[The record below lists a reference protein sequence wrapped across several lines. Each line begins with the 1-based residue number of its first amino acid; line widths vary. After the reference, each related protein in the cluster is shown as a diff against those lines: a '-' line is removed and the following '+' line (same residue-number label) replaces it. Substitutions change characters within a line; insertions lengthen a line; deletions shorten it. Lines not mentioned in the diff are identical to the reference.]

1 MLVMMTSG
9 SGTTAFKINSL
20 RNEVSY
26 GMSPVAGRGAEA
38 ETPVLGLGRCEDSCA
53 LVAPPGCGTW
63 RQVLTSNLPPSSRK
77 PSALREG
84 CTAFP
89 RWRRIRATATL
100 PGAAVRCSLALRGAQ
115 RHLEEVRVG
124 ACANSV
130 ASTKEASVG
139 SECNQCAPWPCLEEW
154 I

>member
-1 MLVMMTSG
+1 
-9 SGTTAFKINSL
+9 
-20 RNEVSY
+20 
-26 GMSPVAGRGAEA
+26 MSPVAGGGAEA
-38 ETPVLGLGRCEDSCA
+38 EIPGLGLGRCEDSCA
-53 LVAPPGCGTW
+53 LGKDLSPALGAPPGCGTW

-77 PSALREG
+77 PSALLCEG

-100 PGAAVRCSLALRGAQ
+100 PGAAVTRCSLALRGAQ

-139 SECNQCAPWPCLEEW
+139 SECNPCAPWPCLEEW